1 MTGSFIMSVQSSE
14 DGGRAHGMEE
24 SDHDGW
30 VEISDVTGMECAE
43 DIAKVSDLSRSMIE
57 ASMRYNDT
65 VPSHLSVRSNVSRK
79 FTE

>member
-43 DIAKVSDLSRSMIE
+43 DIAKVSYVKHFIDVAQMILSPAICQ
-57 ASMRYNDT
+57 
-65 VPSHLSVRSNVSRK
+65 
-79 FTE
+79 

>member
-1 MTGSFIMSVQSSE
+1 MSVQSSE

-43 DIAKVSDLSRSMIE
+43 DIAKVSFFIRSIIKHR
-57 ASMRYNDT
+57 STNDT
-65 VPSHLSVRSNVSRK
+65 VPSHLSNVSEEL
-79 FTE
+79 TE